1 VHPLTKIFVLVSSV
15 LALVLSAL
23 TVSYAVNTDK
33 VLADYRNALARESAA
48 MAATAAGASASAS
61 KEQRLSAQIE
71 QLQRD
76 NASAS
81 AQIRTLEAERA
92 TLLTERN
99 KSELARQGIEG
110 KIAELGETASTQATI
125 IDSYRKEVTTL
136 RANELSFRQRSLEM
150 EDRLSDLESQREVLE
165 QNYRALQEE
174 LAQIKQA
181 SAQTLAGGG
190 TTAPSAG
197 AADQPVVY
205 TGPVIQGR
213 VEEVMAHPATGRN
226 IIKISVGS
234 NDRVVQGMK
243 FLVVRDGRW
252 AGNLIVQQTDMQ
264 WSIGKQGLGDVRV
277 GDLVQSS
284 SM

>member
-1 VHPLTKIFVLVSSV
+1 MHPLTKIFVLVSSV
-15 LALVLSAL
+15 LALLLSAL

-48 MAATAAGASASAS
+48 IASSAAGASQSAS

-76 NASAS
+76 NASSS
-81 AQIRTLEAERA
+81 AQVRTLEAERA

-125 IDSYRKEVTTL
+125 IDSYRKETTTL
-136 RANELSFRQRSLEM
+136 RSNELSFRQRSLEM

-174 LAQIKQA
+174 LAAIKQT
-181 SAQTLAGGG
+181 SAQQLAGGG
-190 TTAPSAG
+190 AASGLSSGVDAP
-197 AADQPVVY
+197 VIY
-205 TGPVIQGR
+205 TGPMIQGR
-213 VEEVMAHPATGRN
+213 VEEVMVHPATGRN
-226 IIKISVGS
+226 IVKISVGS
-234 NDRVVQGMK
+234 NDRVLNGMK

-252 AGNLIVQQTDMQ
+252 AGNLTVQQTDMQ
-264 WSIGKQGLGDVRV
+264 WSIGRQGLGDIRV
-277 GDLVQSS
+277 GDMVQSS

>member
-1 VHPLTKIFVLVSSV
+1 MHPLTKIFVLVSSV

-48 MAATAAGASASAS
+48 MATTAAGASASAS
-61 KEQRLSAQIE
+61 KEQRLAAQIE

-174 LAQIKQA
+174 LAQIKQT

-190 TTAPSAG
+190 SASPTAG
-197 AADQPVVY
+197 ASETPVVY

-213 VEEVMAHPATGRN
+213 VEEVMSHPATGRN
-226 IIKISVGS
+226 IVKISVGS

-264 WSIGKQGLGDVRV
+264 WSIGKQGLGEIRV